1 VSRRIA
7 DYLRLAPAVLHRDT
21 RVQNF
26 QFWIA
31 PQL

>member
-1 VSRRIA
+1 VEHIA
-7 DYLRLAPAVLHRDT
+7 DYLRLTSAVLHRDI
-21 RVQNF
+21 RMQNF